1 MLADIASNS
10 FNIETLFKRPIVS
23 RWLLGMLVATTLT
36 VFYNK
41 VFIHNTFQLGGWAL
55 AVPVIALLWSINL
68 LICQL
73 LSFWLLQKNWL
84 ILLIFISASSQ
95 YFIQTYGI
103 VIDKDMIENAFE
115 TDTQEVSGLLNQ
127 GMVFYFFQYILIPTI
142 LILLIKFP
150 PAPHKTSLKYYILS
164 LLGSFMLIAA
174 LLLTQFQSYA
184 GFFRE
189 HRQLK
194 YEAAPLN
201 ILAAAASLL
210 KHNMH
215 LGVPPAFTSYATDA
229 TMIQRTGNPTLIVL
243 VLGETLRADHLGLN
257 GYQRNTTPKLAQ
269 RDLINFGAIDTCG
282 TATAISVPCMFSHLN
297 RDDYDATLAKHS
309 DNILDILQRVG
320 TNVIW
325 RENNSGCKGV
335 CDRIE
340 IDKDFFEKQKQSCTA
355 GDCPDLILLNRLKDK
370 ILSKRN
376 NLPTLVVLHQQG
388 NHGPEY
394 YKRSTSHHKLFLPEC
409 KSNLLNQCENQHII
423 NAYDNAVVATDE
435 LLDETI
441 RLLEGLSHQFNTAMI
456 YVSDHGESL
465 GENGIYLHGLP
476 YWMAPDAQTKVPLLM
491 WLSDSFSESLKIDTE
506 CLKNTRKLSHDN
518 LFDSLLTLFNVST
531 QSKRQNLDFIGT
543 CKKN

>member
-1 MLADIASNS
+1 MLVDIASNS
-10 FNIETLFKRPIVS
+10 FNTETLFKRPTIS

-41 VFIHNTFQLGGWAL
+41 VFIHNTVQLGGWAL
-55 AVPVIALLWSINL
+55 AFPLIALLWSINL

-73 LSFWLLQKNWL
+73 LSFWFLQKFWF
-84 ILLIFISASSQ
+84 ILLIITSASSQ
-95 YFIQTYGI
+95 YFMQTYGI
-103 VIDKDMIENAFE
+103 VIDKYMIENVLE
-115 TDTQEVSGLLNQ
+115 TDIKEVGGLLNTD
-127 GMVFYFFQYILIPTI
+127 MIIYFFQYTLIPTI
-142 LILLIKFP
+142 LILLIKHS
-150 PAPHKTSLKYYILS
+150 PAPPKISLKHYVLS

-201 ILAAAASLL
+201 ILAAATSLI
-210 KHNMH
+210 KNNVR
-215 LGVPPAFTSYATDA
+215 LGAAPAFTSYATDA
-229 TMIQRTGNPTLIVL
+229 TMIQHTGNPTLVVL

-269 RDLINFGAIDTCG
+269 RNIINFGAIDACG
-282 TATAISVPCMFSHLN
+282 TATAISVPCMFSYLN
-297 RDDYDATLAKHS
+297 RDDYDTTLAKYS
-309 DNILDILQRVG
+309 DNVLDILQRVG
-320 TNVIW
+320 TNVMW
-325 RENNSGCKGV
+325 RDNNSGCKGV
-335 CDRIE
+335 CDRVE
-340 IDKDFFEKQKQSCTA
+340 IDKDFLEKQSCTA
-355 GDCPDLILLNRLKDK
+355 GDCPDLTLLNRLKDK
-370 ILSKRN
+370 ILSNRN
-376 NLPTLVVLHQQG
+376 NQPILVVLHQQG

-441 RLLEGLSHQFNTAMI
+441 QLLEGLSHQFNTAMI

-491 WLSDSFSESLKIDTE
+491 WLSDRFSESLKIDTE
-506 CLKNTRKLSHDN
+506 CLKNTQKLSHDN

-531 QSKRQNLDFIGT
+531 QSKRQDLDFIGV
-543 CKKN
+543 CQNN

>member
-1 MLADIASNS
+1 MLADITSNS
-10 FNIETLFKRPIVS
+10 FNTETLFKRPIVS

-36 VFYNK
+36 VFYNQA
-41 VFIHNTFQLGGWAL
+41 FIHNTFQLGGWAL
-55 AVPVIALLWSINL
+55 AVPVIILLWSINL

-73 LSFWLLQKNWL
+73 LSFWFLQKNWL
-84 ILLIFISASSQ
+84 ILLIFTSASSQ
-95 YFIQTYGI
+95 YFMQAYGI

-115 TDTQEVSGLLNQ
+115 TDVKEVGGLLNT
-127 GMVFYFFQYILIPTI
+127 GMFLYFFQYILIPTI
-142 LILLIKFP
+142 LILLVKHSP
-150 PAPHKTSLKYYILS
+150 TAPKTSLKHYILS

-201 ILAAAASLL
+201 ILAATTSLI

-215 LGVPPAFTSYATDA
+215 LGTSHTFTPYATDA
-229 TMIQRTGNPTLIVL
+229 TMLQRTGNPTLIVL

-257 GYQRNTTPKLAQ
+257 GYQRNTTPKLA
-269 RDLINFGAIDTCG
+269 RRNLINFGAIDSCG
-282 TATAISVPCMFSHLN
+282 TATAISVPCMFSHFS

-309 DNILDILQRVG
+309 DNVLDILQRVG

-340 IDKDFFEKQKQSCTA
+340 IDKNFFEKQKQSCTA

-370 ILSKRN
+370 ILSN
-376 NLPTLVVLHQQG
+376 NNQPTLVVLHQQG

-394 YKRSTSHHKLFLPEC
+394 YKRSISHHKLFLPEC
-409 KSNLLNQCENQHII
+409 KSNLLNECENQHIV

-465 GENGIYLHGLP
+465 GENGVYLHGLP

-491 WLSDSFSESLKIDTE
+491 WLSDNFRESLDIDTE
-506 CLKNTRKLSHDN
+506 CLKNTGELSHDN

-531 QSKRQNLDFIGT
+531 QSKRKNLDFIGR
-543 CKKN
+543 CQNN